1 MSQVDELLRIKF
13 EDLRAKKAATEA
25 LLDPHRQARD
35 ALMAQVQQLEAQAK
49 VHAEAMRAIRDE
61 AGLVELDNDIARL
74 ARELNPRVQRALRAA
89 AAD

>member
-49 VHAEAMRAIRDE
+49 VHADAMRAIRDE

-74 ARELNPRVQRALRAA
+74 ARELNPRVLTVRRMAET
-89 AAD
+89 

>member
-13 EDLRAKKAATEA
+13 EDLRAKKAAAEA
-25 LLDPHRQARD
+25 LLEPHRQARD

-74 ARELNPRVQRALRAA
+74 ARELTPRVMAERRAA
-89 AAD
+89 Q

>member
-1 MSQVDELLRIKF
+1 MPQVDELLRIKF
-13 EDLRAKKAATEA
+13 EDLRAKKAAAEA
-25 LLDPHRQARD
+25 LLEPHRQARD

-74 ARELNPRVQRALRAA
+74 ARELNPRVMAERRAA
-89 AAD
+89 Q

>member
-1 MSQVDELLRIKF
+1 MSQVDDLLRIRF
-13 EDLRAKKAATEA
+13 EDLRAKKAAAEA
-25 LLDPHRQARD
+25 LLEPHRQARD

-74 ARELNPRVQRALRAA
+74 ARELNPRVMAERRAA
-89 AAD
+89 Q

>member
-13 EDLRAKKAATEA
+13 EDLRAKKAAAEA
-25 LLDPHRQARD
+25 LLEPHRQARD

-74 ARELNPRVQRALRAA
+74 ARELNPRVLTVRRMAET
-89 AAD
+89 